1 MSKSRN
7 EWRELVYVTLLLSLL
22 VITIF

>member
-7 EWRELVYVTLLLSLL
+7 ERELE
-22 VITIF
+22 I